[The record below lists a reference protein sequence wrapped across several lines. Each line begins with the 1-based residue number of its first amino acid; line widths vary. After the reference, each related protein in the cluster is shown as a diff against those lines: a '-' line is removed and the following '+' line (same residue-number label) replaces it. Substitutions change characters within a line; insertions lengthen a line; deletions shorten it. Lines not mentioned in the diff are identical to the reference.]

1 MVRALNPNVAL
12 MEAAVAGLG
21 PVSDQMVF
29 IGGCATGL
37 LITDPAAPSIR
48 ATRDVDVIVEVAS
61 LAEYYQLSEF
71 LREQGFSE
79 DHAEQAPICRWTG
92 HGVLLDV
99 MPTNPDILGFGSE
112 WYERAFTTAQTHNLP
127 SGHTIQLISAPYF
140 LITKLAA
147 FEWRGEGD
155 CALSHDIEDFI
166 AVIDGRPDVTQE
178 VQQLETGARAHLARK
193 IAALLA
199 NRTFVD
205 SLPGHLPGDPG
216 NQARLPILVARLEEI
231 SHTNQSKLA
240 G

>member
-1 MVRALNPNVAL
+1 MK
-12 MEAAVAGLG
+12 AAVAGLG

-29 IGGCATGL
+29 LGGCATGL
-37 LITDPAAPSIR
+37 LIADPAAPSIR
-48 ATRDVDVIVEVAS
+48 ATRDVDVIVEIAS
-61 LAEYYQLSEF
+61 LAAYYQLSEL

-112 WYERAFTTAQTHNLP
+112 WYERAFTAAQAHDLP
-127 SGHTIQLISAPYF
+127 SGHTIRFISAPYF
-140 LITKLAA
+140 VITKLAA
-147 FEWRGEGD
+147 FEWRGEED
-155 CALSHDIEDFI
+155 HALSHDIEDFI
-166 AVIDGRPDVTQE
+166 AVIDGRTDVTQE
-178 VQQLETGARAHLARK
+178 CQQVDAGARAHLARK

-216 NQARLPILVARLEEI
+216 SQARLPILVARLKEI
-231 SHTNQSKLA
+231 ANTN
-240 G
+240 